1 MTEQHAPM
9 DSQPLNDLEEK
20 LSRGEQPDANPVD
33 VILSFLN
40 SEVYIISS
48 DTVEG
53 VDSQVEPLV
62 LANADGR
69 PVLAVFS
76 HPTRVDQQYLEAAPN
91 VLGTQGA
98 AIIANLG
105 DELGM
110 VINPGAAYGFEINP
124 EGVANI
130 RRDFKRTDEQ

>member
-1 MTEQHAPM
+1 MTEQPAHT
-9 DSQPLNDLEEK
+9 DLQPLNDLEEK
-20 LSRGEQPDANPVD
+20 LATGGQEDANPVD

-76 HPTRVDQQYLEAAPN
+76 HPTRVDQQP
-91 VLGTQGA
+91 
-98 AIIANLG
+98 I
-105 DELGM
+105 
-110 VINPGAAYGFEINP
+110 
-124 EGVANI
+124 
-130 RRDFKRTDEQ
+130 